1 MIIKTIKGKRAGYY
15 CICKCDYCGKEFER
29 PVSNLKKN
37 QFCCREHYWKWLKK
51 HRKGFKHS
59 RESREKIRKSK
70 IGNKNHR
77 WKGGRIYTD
86 KGYVLI
92 YSPDHPNSVKGGYM
106 FEHRLVAEK
115 SMGRYLTGDELVHHK
130 NGIRDDNRI
139 ENLEVLSFGEH
150 IKKSQNKRSK
160 LKND

>member
-1 MIIKTIKGKRAGYY
+1 
-15 CICKCDYCGKEFER
+15 
-29 PVSNLKKN
+29 
-37 QFCCREHYWKWLKK
+37 
-51 HRKGFKHS
+51 
-59 RESREKIRKSK
+59 
-70 IGNKNHR
+70 
-77 WKGGRIYTD
+77 
-86 KGYVLI
+86 
-92 YSPDHPNSVKGGYM
+92 M